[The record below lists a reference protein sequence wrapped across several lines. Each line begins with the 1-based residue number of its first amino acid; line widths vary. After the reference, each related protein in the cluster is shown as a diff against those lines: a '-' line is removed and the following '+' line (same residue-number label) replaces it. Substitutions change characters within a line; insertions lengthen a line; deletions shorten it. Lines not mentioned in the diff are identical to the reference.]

1 MTIIRDLLIGFFV
14 ELTSPY
20 IGDGIAELLRWANL
34 IT

>member
-14 ELTSPY
+14 ELVSPY
-20 IGDGIAELLRWANL
+20 IGEGITELLKWANS